1 MAEMGRPKG
10 ESKINQIELIQLRRE
25 GKSIAKCA
33 AHFGVGESAI
43 KGALRRIDK
52 KLADVPVIQDDVG
65 SENIDAMKQLHDI
78 NVTIVDQLHKCDRLF
93 IREEKKLKEY
103 DELTKQLSL
112 TPNDEKLISRLEHL
126 ASSNLKSTLRI
137 QGGVIAVS
145 GEIRKQIEL
154 QLKIAE
160 AMYNIQMMAEFQSE
174 MVTLLKE
181 VDPIVAQRFVTKL
194 KERRTIRGLVKLN
207 PI

>member
-33 AHFGVGESAI
+33 EHFGVGESAI

-52 KLADVPVIQDDVG
+52 KLADVPVVQDDVG

-78 NVTIVDQLHKCDRLF
+78 NVAIVDQLHKCDRLF

-112 TPNDEKLISRLEHL
+112 TPDDEKLISKIEKL
-126 ASSNLKSTLRI
+126 ASSNLNSTLRI
-137 QGGVIAVS
+137 QGSVIAVS

-160 AMYNIQMMAEFQSE
+160 AMYNIQMMAEFQTE